1 MPLLFVLSFLVIS
14 QPGHGA
20 VHLNITEG
28 CKLIFPPWDGG
39 IRYRGLTREQVKTAH
54 FLPFDYEIEYVC
66 RPEREIVGPK
76 VRKCLPNGTW
86 TDSEVQSR
94 CLLTC
99 PKMHLNLENG
109 QVTVRAI
116 ERVPVEGTWV
126 EYRCNPGFYL
136 VGSPR
141 SNCTKVGRW
150 SSTKPVCEL
159 WRPPVSRSG
168 SGKKRLHIGALFP
181 MTGGWPGGQACLP
194 SAQMALED
202 VNSRRDILPDYELRL
217 DHRDSE

>member
-1 MPLLFVLSFLVIS
+1 MQYCFCSLNGSFALLSH
-14 QPGHGA
+14 P
-20 VHLNITEG
+20 G

-86 TDSEVQSR
+86 TDSDVESR
-94 CLLTC
+94 CLRTC

-126 EYRCNPGFYL
+126 EYRCNPGFHL
-136 VGSPR
+136 VGTPR

-150 SSTKPVCEL
+150 SSTKPVCECK
-159 WRPPVSRSG
+159 S
-168 SGKKRLHIGALFP
+168 
-181 MTGGWPGGQACLP
+181 
-194 SAQMALED
+194 
-202 VNSRRDILPDYELRL
+202 
-217 DHRDSE
+217 

>member
-1 MPLLFVLSFLVIS
+1 MPLLLVLSLLAIP
-14 QPGHGA
+14 QLGHGA
-20 VHLNITEG
+20 FHLNITEG

-86 TDSEVQSR
+86 TDSDVESR
-94 CLLTC
+94 CLRTC

-109 QVTVRAI
+109 QVNVRAI
-116 ERVPVEGTWV
+116 ERVPVEGTWL

-136 VGSPR
+136 VGSPH

-150 SSTKPVCEL
+150 SSAKPVCEL

-168 SGKKRLHIGALFP
+168 SG
-181 MTGGWPGGQACLP
+181 LP
-194 SAQMALED
+194 LWQPVPADA
-202 VNSRRDILPDYELRL
+202 SR
-217 DHRDSE
+217 

>member
-1 MPLLFVLSFLVIS
+1 MQYSNKNMVAHYASLILQNHKEL
-14 QPGHGA
+14 
-20 VHLNITEG
+20 G

-39 IRYRGLTREQVKTAH
+39 IRYRGLTREQVKTAR

-86 TDSEVQSR
+86 TDSDVESR
-94 CLLTC
+94 CLRTC
-99 PKMHLNLENG
+99 PKMHLSLENG
-109 QVTVRAI
+109 QVHVWGI

-126 EYRCNPGFYL
+126 EYRCNPGFHL

-150 SSTKPVCEL
+150 SSAKPICEL

-168 SGKKRLHIGALFP
+168 SGELLFTFPSSVLSHISKSVSSSLHPTESWAFL
-181 MTGGWPGGQACLP
+181 
-194 SAQMALED
+194 
-202 VNSRRDILPDYELRL
+202 V
-217 DHRDSE
+217 